1 MMPSQ
6 AQIDEVLANPEAYSD
21 NLVREAKRLKTQQG
35 GQTIPTVP
43 NPTVDPTTGQPTGGA
58 PAPMVNL
65 GASAIN
71 FGNDMVSGFG
81 NLLSS
86 PIDTIKG
93 IPQGVADHYSGR
105 YGSPESAI
113 NTAMSDPFGAMMDVV
128 PVGSALRLAGWGAKG
143 AGLSRT
149 GEVAGQVGRTLER
162 ADPAGLAVGA
172 AQTGFAGLMNKFAD
186 SPEAHMAGTYGQPR
200 GRQVDNLTDYMGIIG
215 DAMDRGIPPT
225 PAGQQ
230 LAIAAS
236 DVAGGALNDVLKDA
250 APIDKVGLVKELIKR
265 KQELSSNLDAPAHAT
280 LDKLIDDIIQS
291 GGADST
297 VIPAVDANALKS
309 RYDAEVNYTAQDT
322 KSAANQVGAKKG
334 ADVIRDEIRQ
344 IEGAKPLLDEYGRT
358 MNVRDVVTRGAAR
371 DVAESGQSFSGS
383 WVSDILSGIPAVL
396 TGQGKLQRNKVRRNL
411 SQNGI
416 LSAME
421 GATTRSVYGP
431 IREGAYL
438 ADKTRKENPNES
450 ESWHVGR
457 LWSN

>member
-1 MMPSQ
+1 MPSPSQ

-21 NLVREAKRLKTQQG
+21 TLVREAKRLKTQQG

-58 PAPMVNL
+58 PAPMVNF

-71 FGNDMVSGFG
+71 FGNDMVSGIG
-81 NLLSS
+81 NLMSS

-93 IPQGVADHYSGR
+93 MPQGIVDHYSGR
-105 YGSPESAI
+105 YGSMDSAA
-113 NTAMSDPFGAMMDVV
+113 NTAMSDPFGTMMDAV

-143 AGLSRT
+143 VGLGKT

-200 GRQVDNLTDYMGIIG
+200 GRQVDNLNNYMGIVG
-215 DAMDRGIPPT
+215 EAMDRDIPPT

-236 DVAGGALNDVLKDA
+236 ETAGGALNEVLKDA
-250 APIDKVGLVKELIKR
+250 APLDKVTLVKELIKR
-265 KQELSSNLDAPAHAT
+265 KQELTSNLDAPAHST
-280 LDKLIDDIIQS
+280 LDKLIDDIIES
-291 GGADST
+291 GGREST
-297 VIPAVDANALKS
+297 TIPAVDANALKS

-322 KSAANQVGAKKG
+322 KSASTQQGAKKG

-344 IEGAKPLLDEYGRT
+344 IEGAPPLLDEYGMT
-358 MNVRDVVTRGAAR
+358 MNVRDIVTRGAAR
-371 DVAESGQSFSGS
+371 DVAESGSGFSGS
-383 WVSDILSGIPAVL
+383 WVSDILSGVPAVL
-396 TGQGKLQRNKVRRNL
+396 TGQSKLQRNRVRRDLNEHGVL
-411 SQNGI
+411 A
-416 LSAME
+416 AME
-421 GATTRSVYGP
+421 GATTRSIYGP
-431 IREGAYL
+431 LREGAYL
-438 ADKTRKENPNES
+438 ADKSRTDES
-450 ESWHVGR
+450 EHWHVGR